1 MYVSIIV
8 SLCACMFFYY
18 YFFCGGG
25 GGGGAGERTC
35 CYQIF
40 NLLIFIETPLGQLPF
55 LETKDGATI
64 AQSNTI
70 VRYIAREHGRCIYD
84 HHHPHNHPT

>member
-1 MYVSIIV
+1 MYVCINHCKFMCV
-8 SLCACMFFYY
+8 YVFLLFF
-18 YFFCGGG
+18 FLW
-25 GGGGAGERTC
+25 GGGGAGGRTC